1 MEERSIL
8 QSIEKQT
15 VSNLQFGSVENLKE
29 LIRAYCDFLGE
40 HIVIDNLDNISR
52 CFVNVDKTA
61 KLPIPI
67 ENNFDDDDI
76 IFYRQYFSK
85 HYIYYTADETK
96 DKQTV
101 FKGVVPVVVMYV
113 FCGHYDENDKKLIP
127 AYKKYILTL
136 NNDVANC
143 LKIPEGVPGD
153 SVEKIY
159 ATDKKDSTDIEQAIW
174 FLKKYS
180 DIKTFQDFEKKLK
193 ALKEKGMDAQNFI
206 NLHLNVDDLE
216 SKKNKFNNWLMK
228 HKPLFDKE
236 GSYYSTVPCSV
247 EEFKDLFSDYQSYLN
262 EKNNNLKYCVHDID
276 TCLVPIENV
285 NEMFVK
291 SKNFIKS
298 YIVYENINDRVLFY
312 PIVLGVKEGDHYAVV
327 PYYNEYIKD
336 ECPFLAYADI
346 FAANM
351 SIETTSDIVNFIEK
365 FSRKR
370 NELDNNIGVD
380 KEWKIKELFGDK
392 FLYTRNTDFSQIDE
406 IENKKN
412 SIEFGKCV
420 RKDGGINERKKKL
433 GVYCDP
439 EKEEQAEKS
448 RIKKV
453 HNDFN
458 KKLKDLQVYYNNA
471 LPDIK

>member
-159 ATDKKDSTDIEQAIW
+159 ATDKKDSTDIEQAI
-174 FLKKYS
+174 
-180 DIKTFQDFEKKLK
+180 
-193 ALKEKGMDAQNFI
+193 
-206 NLHLNVDDLE
+206 
-216 SKKNKFNNWLMK
+216 
-228 HKPLFDKE
+228 
-236 GSYYSTVPCSV
+236 C
-247 EEFKDLFSDYQSYLN
+247 
-262 EKNNNLKYCVHDID
+262 
-276 TCLVPIENV
+276 
-285 NEMFVK
+285 
-291 SKNFIKS
+291 
-298 YIVYENINDRVLFY
+298 
-312 PIVLGVKEGDHYAVV
+312 
-327 PYYNEYIKD
+327 
-336 ECPFLAYADI
+336 
-346 FAANM
+346 
-351 SIETTSDIVNFIEK
+351 
-365 FSRKR
+365 
-370 NELDNNIGVD
+370 
-380 KEWKIKELFGDK
+380 
-392 FLYTRNTDFSQIDE
+392 
-406 IENKKN
+406 
-412 SIEFGKCV
+412 
-420 RKDGGINERKKKL
+420 
-433 GVYCDP
+433 
-439 EKEEQAEKS
+439 
-448 RIKKV
+448 
-453 HNDFN
+453 
-458 KKLKDLQVYYNNA
+458 
-471 LPDIK
+471 